1 MCSLIFF
8 VEKTFLFA
16 KEKKNY
22 LLITISLYL
31 ITTSIKYLLLLL
43 KILREIMFQI
53 NISMIISCI
62 LALVFFRRFQ
72 KLTQIKIKIVFPYCS
87 W

>member
-43 KILREIMFQI
+43 KMFQI

-72 KLTQIKIKIVFPYCS
+72 KLTQIEIKIVFPYCS